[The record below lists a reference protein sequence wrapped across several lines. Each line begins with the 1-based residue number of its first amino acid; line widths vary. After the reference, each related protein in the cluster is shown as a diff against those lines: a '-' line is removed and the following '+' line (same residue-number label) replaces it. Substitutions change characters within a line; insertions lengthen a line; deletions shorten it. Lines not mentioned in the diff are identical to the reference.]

1 MIKDAEIHADEDR
14 KKRESV
20 ELKNNA
26 ENVAYSAEKMLEDNK
41 DSIPDES
48 KEEIETKI
56 QGVRSSLEAEDL
68 DQIKSS
74 TDELQTAM
82 QNLGQLIYGQQQ
94 SDNDENM
101 NDEHVDD
108 SENTTNDSSDDTVD
122 GEYREV

>member
-1 MIKDAEIHADEDR
+1 
-14 KKRESV
+14 
-20 ELKNNA
+20 
-26 ENVAYSAEKMLEDNK
+26 MLEDNK
-41 DSIPDES
+41 NSIPDES

-82 QNLGQLIYGQQQ
+82 QNLGQLIYSQQQ
-94 SDNDENM
+94 SDNAENT

-108 SENTTNDSSDDTVD
+108 SENTTNDPSDDTVD